1 MMLDKKTAMTMASMT
16 MIFFAGCAQTP
27 VPTTVIGQQ
36 DLAGRARKLLIDAT
50 DSSSP
55 LLRSH
60 AIEALSDARQTTARP
75 YIIQGLSDP
84 YWGVRFTACLSI
96 MKMKEISAKP
106 QLEKMVKSDPNTSV
120 RAAAAGT
127 LNVLG
132 DTRYTSLLGQTLFDK
147 DVVVRRN
154 TATVLGLMGKPQA
167 IRLLKSAAVRDDDVS
182 VKLQAVEAM
191 TLLGDAWAQ
200 KLMINNTRSVFDD
213 ECILAMLALA
223 RANVEEGGDMIAYV
237 YERSGSSNRLGMK
250 LVAARALAMLQD
262 YRGKNIALES
272 LNYRSGNA
280 AGSATIRN
288 LAAMALGEIHDAS
301 TLGALE
307 RAMNDS
313 SEDVRIAAALAI
325 LKTVNVANPF

>member
-1 MMLDKKTAMTMASMT
+1 
-16 MIFFAGCAQTP
+16 
-27 VPTTVIGQQ
+27 
-36 DLAGRARKLLIDAT
+36 
-50 DSSSP
+50 
-55 LLRSH
+55 
-60 AIEALSDARQTTARP
+60 
-75 YIIQGLSDP
+75 
-84 YWGVRFTACLSI
+84 
-96 MKMKEISAKP
+96 MKMKETSAKP

-132 DTRYTSLLGQTLFDK
+132 DARYTSLLGQTLFDK

-167 IRLLKSAAVRDDDVS
+167 IRLLKSAAIRDDDVS

-223 RANVEEGGDMIAYV
+223 RANVEAAGDMIAYV

-250 LVAARALAMLQD
+250 LVSARALAMLQD
-262 YRGKNIALES
+262 YRGKNVALDA
-272 LNYRSGNA
+272 LNYRSGDA
-280 AGSATIRN
+280 AVSATIRN
-288 LAAMALGEIHDAS
+288 LAAMALGEIRDAS

-325 LKTVNVANPF
+325 LKTVNAANPF